1 MALGADQTNQ
11 PTNNLVFIKHHH
23 QLYIGKNVE
32 HNLCHLCRTPVWGEH
47 A

>member
-11 PTNNLVFIKHHH
+11 TNNLVFIKHHH
-23 QLYIGKNVE
+23 QLHIGKNVE
-32 HNLCHLCRTPVWGEH
+32 HNLCHLCQTPVWVEH